1 MSEHSALGASL
12 ARVAPGGRGAVRGA
26 NVWNSAALEA
36 LEGDETLG
44 VGFGLAGA
52 SADGSSLGSGVPS
65 SVPSVPRRVLTDP
78 VRLPGTAEL
87 SAALEALGTPL
98 VGY

>member
-1 MSEHSALGASL
+1 MSEHSALDSSL
-12 ARVAPGGRGAVRGA
+12 ARAAPGGRGAVKGA

-36 LEGDETLG
+36 LEDDATIG
-44 VGFGLAGA
+44 VGFGGF
-52 SADGSSLGSGVPS
+52 GLGSTRG
-65 SVPSVPRRVLTDP
+65 PSVPRRVLTDP

-98 VGY
+98 EGY

>member
-1 MSEHSALGASL
+1 M
-12 ARVAPGGRGAVRGA
+12 
-26 NVWNSAALEA
+26 WNSAALEALEGDETLGVTLMRDAIRA

-98 VGY
+98 EGY

>member
-1 MSEHSALGASL
+1 M
-12 ARVAPGGRGAVRGA
+12 
-26 NVWNSAALEA
+26 WNSAALEA
-36 LEGDETLG
+36 LEGDETIG
-44 VGFGLAGA
+44 VGFGLACARAVA
-52 SADGSSLGSGVPS
+52 SADGSSLVSGVPS